1 MIYSTGDWTRKE
13 LISLFNF
20 APEKQFSEDPDVL
33 YAGEM
38 IDVDGG
44 GIKYYVREAASGKDG
59 KEESLSNISEI
70 TLEPYSIEGNLF
82 EIRHLKGRKN

>member
-1 MIYSTGDWTRKE
+1 MIYSPGDWTKKE

-44 GIKYYVREAASGKDG
+44 GIKYYTQEAARG
-59 KEESLSNISEI
+59 SEI